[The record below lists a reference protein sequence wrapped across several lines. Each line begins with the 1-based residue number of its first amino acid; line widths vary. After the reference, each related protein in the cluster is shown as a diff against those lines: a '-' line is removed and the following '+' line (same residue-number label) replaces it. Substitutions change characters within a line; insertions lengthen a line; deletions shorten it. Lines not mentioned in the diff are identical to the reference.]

1 MIYEIFNLY
10 CYFHYEASKLRR
22 WYSHQAKLGEIM
34 DRLDEIEQKLK
45 EKASREYVK
54 NYKPLDR
61 VEVKFDWDRKT
72 DLSTMAYTKAK
83 EQVLTF
89 EEYNE
94 QTGEVVERTEY
105 GTLYG
110 WRTI

>member
-1 MIYEIFNLY
+1 MGLKFNYYTAKSTGVVLPNAYAILTNLILESDNRVRAIF
-10 CYFHYEASKLRR
+10 SI
-22 WYSHQAKLGEIM
+22 Q
-34 DRLDEIEQKLK
+34 
-45 EKASREYVK
+45 ASREYVK

-83 EQVLTF
+83 EQVLTV

-94 QTGEVVERTEY
+94 QTGEVVEKTEY

-110 WRTI
+110 WQDDIV

>member
-1 MIYEIFNLY
+1 MGLKSNYYTSKSTGVVLPNAYAILTNLILESDNRVRAIF
-10 CYFHYEASKLRR
+10 SI
-22 WYSHQAKLGEIM
+22 Q
-34 DRLDEIEQKLK
+34 
-45 EKASREYVK
+45 ASREYVK

-110 WRTI
+110 WQDDIV